1 MSIPINYTVSKQRD
15 TLKQQ
20 KTRKISVYGKL
31 TKVCVLS
38 IIGSWDSSVSTVS
51 GYGVNDQAIKVQSVA
66 EARDSSSSL
75 CVQTGLG
82 AHPASCTMRTQG
94 PFPGGKTWPG
104 HDTDHSS
111 LFSDEVMNE

>member
-1 MSIPINYTVSKQRD
+1 MSILINYTVSKQRD

-38 IIGSWDSSVSTVS
+38 IIGSWGSSVS
-51 GYGVNDQAIKVQSVA
+51 GYGVNDRAIEVQSVA

-75 CVQTGLG
+75 CG
-82 AHPASCTMRTQG
+82 ARPASCTMCTQG